1 MNKLKTIIL
10 IILLT
15 TFSSLFLL
23 SILGKRLSPILARY
37 VNVEARRFASN
48 IIGSTVNDIVA
59 EGISE
64 DLFKL
69 NSSENKVEILDYNTK
84 QVNLL
89 LSKINKSIH
98 QKLTNLEDGYIENMP
113 ISESFKLE
121 KITKNGIVCRVPMGS
136 LRKNSL
142 FVNVGPS
149 IPIKMSFVGQ
159 VESSLKTTI
168 KEYGINYLAIEISVH
183 VTVEEQV
190 LMPTMS
196 RKETLNIEAPLTVK
210 IIQGKIPNYY
220 FSSIEKS
227 SNLNAYPVG

>member
-1 MNKLKTIIL
+1 MNKLKTVIL

-15 TFSSLFLL
+15 AFSSLFLL

-98 QKLTNLEDGYIENMP
+98 QKLTNLEDGDIENMP

-220 FSSIEKS
+220 FSSIEKR